1 MWNASNNTYRKGPIN
16 WNTISSPKDQGGLGF
31 RNLFILN
38 QAYLLKMG
46 WRLKNN
52 ENSLWSKTI
61 KEKYYPH
68 NCFDNAT
75 EPKSYHSGYW
85 KNIYKTKTILKDT
98 CICIM
103 GNGKNINIWE
113 DKWVGNFKI
122 KDYIKGVPNN
132 LHSLTVNKIVD

>member
-1 MWNASNNTYRKGPIN
+1 MTTHKIPNITINKINSINKFFLWNASNNTHRKGPIN

-61 KEKYYPH
+61 KGKYYPH
-68 NCFDNAT
+68 NCFDNTT

-103 GNGKNINIWE
+103 GNGKISTYGKTNGLV
-113 DKWVGNFKI
+113 K
-122 KDYIKGVPNN
+122 
-132 LHSLTVNKIVD
+132 